1 MADIN
6 PSTDIILDI
15 DVRYDDA
22 IKKIARYNQ
31 EIDSLRSSNREMKAE
46 NQALLKQ
53 NKDLERQYQQGRI
66 SLQELNQQ
74 LRLNEDAIEANN
86 QSIVAN
92 NVAIEQRNNAN
103 RLLRREIQANIRVER
118 EYEDSINS
126 ITAQLELLNRQ
137 YENMGAG
144 KERDALGEEILS
156 MQNHL
161 NDLNEARG
169 RFQGQVGS
177 YRNAILETIGINGQ
191 FTQSLFEMSRTS
203 QTGQGSLQS
212 FFSNAGSSA
221 KAFGKTLLGLL
232 SNPVFLAIAGIVG
245 VGVAFKF
252 WYDYNKGLEEATKL
266 TKQFTNLSGNE
277 LKSYRNEVQGVADA
291 FDKDFK
297 EVLEASN
304 AVAKQFGITQQEA
317 LNLIK
322 DGFVAGADANGEYL
336 DTLKE
341 YPAYFKEAGISAS
354 EFIAITA
361 ETAKQGIFSD
371 KGVDAIKEANL
382 RIREMTASTASAL
395 DGIGISSKQ
404 VQKDLQSGATTTFD
418 VMQKVSEK
426 LNELPESS
434 SAVGTAIADIFGGPG
449 EDAGLQYLKTLKD
462 IDTNLDSV
470 KSKAGQLGEIQEKQ
484 MNANIELQ
492 NVVSALFDQTGG
504 TFETMIGNAKVFAT
518 ESLTSIVKG
527 LIDVINYF
535 IEWYNQSE
543 NLRNSL
549 FSMKFVIQSLW
560 TIIKELFMFV
570 VEGLQSINDMITS
583 IFTLDWDGLNNAT
596 GKFFNDIAKRAIN
609 VGSQIKDGYTDAMD
623 KIQNSRIKPIEIPV
637 NLKTDSSGTGT
648 DNKPKGKVKTVVTD
662 AMKKAA
668 ENEKKAALELAKF
681 KLETEIKSQKD
692 ISDKQEKSYSERLN
706 ALNTYYKLQKAYI
719 LKDKEGQLSQTGL
732 TASQKVLIEEK
743 AKQKLS
749 DLDKE
754 FTESSLKLTKENDA
768 KQLEVSKTNIQNRLA
783 VAKQGSDAEL
793 ALKLQ
798 QLQIQRD
805 EEIKAAKKSGA
816 DILAIKMKY
825 NALERQERQKQTD
838 YLDQQKQKEFQ
849 NEIIQAQ
856 MNKQNTLALQ
866 IQAKQAEIAALK
878 QLDTESDI
886 DYLNRKLTL
895 QSQLQKLEKDQID
908 YQINTRV
915 QALQAVSTIAGG
927 IEELFS
933 SMAEE
938 NEAFASFAK
947 AMALF
952 QIGIDTA
959 AALTA
964 GIRQA
969 QSVPFPGNLVAIAT
983 TTATILANIAKAKK
997 YLSSSKEPSYAT
1009 GGLVSGPGSG
1019 TSDSISA
1026 KLSNGESVLTA
1037 RATAMFSPVLSAF
1050 NQIGGGV
1057 PFSTQDSSSQI
1068 MGEDMLSRAFARAVQ
1083 SLPGPV
1089 VSVQE
1094 INNVQNRID
1103 VLESGMLG

>member
-31 EIDSLRSSNREMKAE
+31 EIEGLRSSNKSMQAE
-46 NQALLKQ
+46 NKELLKQ
-53 NKDLERQYQQGRI
+53 NKDLEKQYQQGRI

-92 NVAIEQRNNAN
+92 NVAIEQRNNSN

-169 RFQGQVGS
+169 RFQGQVGD
-177 YRNAILETIGINGQ
+177 YRNAILETIGINGR
-191 FTQSLFEMSRTS
+191 FSQSLFEMSRTS

-212 FFSNAGSSA
+212 FFSNASSSA
-221 KAFGKTLLGLL
+221 KTFGKTLLGLL
-232 SNPVFLAIAGIVG
+232 SNPVFIAIAGIVG

-382 RIREMTASTASAL
+382 RIREMTKSTAAAL

-470 KSKAGQLGEIQEKQ
+470 KSKTGQLGEIQEKQ

-527 LIDVINYF
+527 LVDVINYF
-535 IEWYNQSE
+535 IKLYNDSIAFRGIVIAIKTSYIQLWSV
-543 NLRNSL
+543 LKSL
-549 FSMKFVIQSLW
+549 FKYVIDTAKIAGEILYSAFTFNIDGVIAGYEKW
-560 TIIKELFMFV
+560 ANNTIDIVKEV
-570 VEGLQSINDMITS
+570 ANSTIG
-583 IFTLDWDGLNNAT
+583 
-596 GKFFNDIAKRAIN
+596 N
-609 VGSQIKDGYTDAMD
+609 VKDAVDE
-623 KIQNSRIKPIEIPV
+623 IQNSRLEPLEIPANV
-637 NLKTDSSGTGT
+637 VVDSSGTGT

-668 ENEKKAALELAKF
+668 ENEKKAVLELAKF

-743 AKQKLS
+743 AKQKLL

-754 FTESSLKLTKENDA
+754 FAESSLKLTKENDA

-825 NALERQERQKQTD
+825 NALELQERQKQTD

-908 YQINTRV
+908 YQVNTRV

-1057 PFSTQDSSSQI
+1057 PFSTQNSSSQI
-1068 MGEDMLSRAFARAVQ
+1068 MGEDMLSRAFAKAVQ
-1083 SLPGPV
+1083 SMPSPV

-1094 INNVQNRID
+1094 INNVNNR
-1103 VLESGMLG
+1103 VETLELGRLG